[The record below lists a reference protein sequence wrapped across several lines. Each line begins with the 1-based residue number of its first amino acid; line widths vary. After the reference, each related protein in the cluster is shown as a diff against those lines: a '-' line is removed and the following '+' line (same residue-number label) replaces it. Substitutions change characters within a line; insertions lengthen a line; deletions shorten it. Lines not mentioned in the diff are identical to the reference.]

1 MLSFKATNLEEL
13 QEEVNLRSHEVSIAI
28 VDGICQALDAGVDYV
43 EVGLVAGGGI
53 SIGVK
58 RPDFAN
64 TIRTNMHRCQEA
76 EEYELCGRAIEW
88 LKRITNE

>member
-13 QEEVNLRSHEVSIAI
+13 QEEVNLRSHEVSVAI
-28 VDGICQALDAGVDYV
+28 VNGICQALDAGVDYV
-43 EVGLVAGGGI
+43 EVGSVAGGGI

-64 TIRTNMHRCQEA
+64 AIQTNMHRCQEA
-76 EEYELCGRAIEW
+76 EEYELCGRATDW
-88 LKRITNE
+88 LKRIADQ